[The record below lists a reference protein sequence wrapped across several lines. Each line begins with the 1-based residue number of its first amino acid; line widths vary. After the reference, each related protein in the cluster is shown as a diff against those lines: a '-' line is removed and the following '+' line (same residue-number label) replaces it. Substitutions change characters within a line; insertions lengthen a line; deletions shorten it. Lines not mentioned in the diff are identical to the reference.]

1 MRAQLAAVICF
12 PDLEA
17 LQSIG
22 LNTNGYG
29 LASYAD
35 REAEYPRSQE
45 VAEACFFLGAD
56 GILVPNARHASQ
68 NLIVFCEQNTP
79 QEIETVRSHG
89 LLDWTDG

>member
-1 MRAQLAAVICF
+1 MQLAAVISF

-29 LASYAD
+29 LESYAD
-35 REAEYPRSQE
+35 REGEYPRSQE

-56 GILVPNARHASQ
+56 GILIPNARHAS
-68 NLIVFCEQNTP
+68 
-79 QEIETVRSHG
+79 
-89 LLDWTDG
+89 